1 MLSKKNAKLMIQKQ
15 QPRKQRFGI
24 RKLSIGVVSVLLGL
38 LFIGGGHSASADDQV
53 GTDATVVTG
62 TVSSAPASAQPVASA
77 VLPTS
82 AEAASVSSADTVADT
97 NVTTSSAANSVVAD
111 TPSLSAPVTS
121 QVVSSQ
127 QPATPVTS
135 DAVVGSDPVASDQP
149 VDSVVPDS
157 QVPVV
162 SDTPTIDS
170 GSGESTAPG
179 EGLPGTGDTGE
190 VVTPPAIDQ
199 PGETEAPK
207 DGVQT
212 VDKIH
217 TDQIL
222 KDKYGIDVNHLDAKS
237 VLLLASLFHIFANEA
252 NLGADVNG
260 NIAVG
265 ILNSNVDFGTR
276 GDSINLTK
284 GDIYYIQ
291 QLNTGLQSGSFR
303 NELFNHV
310 IFGKDVNVEI
320 INGQVYVNG
329 NHMVNLKPEEVF
341 KDGAGTNYIDFP
353 ALFQRLLNAAGFYAS
368 QEESAGVI
376 KDFSDMNDRFI
387 DVSNAVPKD
396 NVIYVNIPFEYLN
409 APQPIKIYGLSSK
422 VNGPTVVINVIGM
435 PAGSEVS
442 IHTQVKLYYDD
453 EKNNHVNPGESHAH
467 PNHILWN
474 FGDSAAHIVIQSGH
488 FMGSILAPNATITAN
503 VNVDGNIIANI
514 VNIKGGE
521 SHKWD
526 IHPVEEF
533 VQPTDPQPTDPQPTD
548 PQPTDPQPT
557 DPQPTDPQPTDPQ
570 PTDPQPTD
578 PQPTDPQPTDPQPTD
593 PQPTDPQPTDPQ
605 PTDPQPTDP
614 QPTDPQPTDPQPT
627 DPQPTD
633 PQPTDP
639 QPTDPQP
646 TDPQPTDPQPTDP
659 QPTDPQ
665 PTDPQ
670 PEPTP
675 DKDPVLS
682 TPESATPAKPDGS
695 HQSQPVQLTSQDSVV
710 VDTPSSQFQTVAA
723 PASAIAKAED
733 EAVALPQ
740 TGTDNHGIL
749 LGIALAITAQLM
761 IWGLVQPKKKK
772 K

>member
-1 MLSKKNAKLMIQKQ
+1 MLSKKNVKLMIQKQ

-53 GTDATVVTG
+53 GTDAPVVTG
-62 TVSSAPASAQPVASA
+62 TVSSAPASAQPVVSA
-77 VLPTS
+77 TLPIS

-111 TPSLSAPVTS
+111 TPSLSVPVTS
-121 QVVSSQ
+121 QVVASQ
-127 QPATPVTS
+127 QPSAP
-135 DAVVGSDPVASDQP
+135 VVGSTPVASEQP

-162 SDTPTIDS
+162 SDTPTVDS

-179 EGLPGTGDTGE
+179 EILPETGTAE
-190 VVTPPAIDQ
+190 VVTPPAAVQ
-199 PGETEAPK
+199 PVNKEVSQN
-207 DGVQT
+207 GVQT

-276 GDSINLTK
+276 GDSIHLTK

-353 ALFQRLLNAAGFYAS
+353 ALFQRLLKAAGFYAS

-467 PNHILWN
+467 PNHVLWN
-474 FGDSAAHIVIQSGH
+474 FGDSAAHILI
-488 FMGSILAPNATITAN
+488 
-503 VNVDGNIIANI
+503 
-514 VNIKGGE
+514 
-521 SHKWD
+521 
-526 IHPVEEF
+526 
-533 VQPTDPQPTDPQPTD
+533 
-548 PQPTDPQPT
+548 
-557 DPQPTDPQPTDPQ
+557 
-570 PTDPQPTD
+570 
-578 PQPTDPQPTDPQPTD
+578 
-593 PQPTDPQPTDPQ
+593 
-605 PTDPQPTDP
+605 
-614 QPTDPQPTDPQPT
+614 
-627 DPQPTD
+627 
-633 PQPTDP
+633 
-639 QPTDPQP
+639 
-646 TDPQPTDPQPTDP
+646 
-659 QPTDPQ
+659 
-665 PTDPQ
+665 
-670 PEPTP
+670 
-675 DKDPVLS
+675 
-682 TPESATPAKPDGS
+682 
-695 HQSQPVQLTSQDSVV
+695 
-710 VDTPSSQFQTVAA
+710 
-723 PASAIAKAED
+723 
-733 EAVALPQ
+733 
-740 TGTDNHGIL
+740 
-749 LGIALAITAQLM
+749 
-761 IWGLVQPKKKK
+761 
-772 K
+772 